1 MFSVAQAA
9 VAWYSYDMHHT
20 RTIEFVFFFGALG
33 IVGYMVWQI
42 FSPFITA
49 LALSAII
56 VVICYPMYEF
66 ILKYFSRQN
75 RSIAAFITTII
86 VFACFVVPV
95 FLISSLLVSEFV
107 SFYRTLDATTQMP
120 IDNVLNTTEQ
130 IIQTYIPGFDLNVSE
145 QIKTSIGW
153 FTQSIGSIFA
163 GTISFVFAFL
173 IALLGSFYLFR
184 DGQKL
189 IAWIISVSPLKDSED
204 TAIFNRVADSV
215 RSVVTGT
222 VLVAII
228 QGFLA
233 AIGFSIFGIDR
244 PILWGSI
251 ASFGALLPGI
261 GTAGIMLPAVM
272 YLFFADMMGN
282 ALGLL
287 VWAIAMVVIVDNFI
301 GPQLMSRGSN
311 LHPFI
316 VLVSVLGG
324 VSLFGPIGFIL
335 GPVCIS
341 LFMVLLEIYGVYMDS
356 DPKTT
361 VKKRR

>member
-1 MFSVAQAA
+1 
-9 VAWYSYDMHHT
+9 MHHT
-20 RTIEFVFFFGALG
+20 RAIEFAFFFGALG

-56 VVICYPMYEF
+56 VVICYPLYEF
-66 ILKYFSRQN
+66 ILKYLSRKN

-86 VFACFVVPV
+86 VFACVVVPV
-95 FLISSLLVSEFV
+95 FLISTLLVNEFL
-107 SFYRTLDATTQMP
+107 SFYRTIDVTTQMP
-120 IDNVLNTTEQ
+120 LDNMLNNVEAK
-130 IIQTYIPGFDLNVSE
+130 IQTIIPGFDLNISE
-145 QIKTSIGW
+145 QLKTSIGW
-153 FTQSIGSIFA
+153 FTQNIGSIFA
-163 GTISFVFAFL
+163 GTISFIFAFL

-184 DGQKL
+184 DGNKL
-189 IAWIISVSPLKDSED
+189 VNWIISVSPLKDTED
-204 TAIFNRVADSV
+204 SAIFNRVADSV

-228 QGFLA
+228 QGLLA

-244 PILWGSI
+244 AILWGSI
-251 ASFGALLPGI
+251 AAFGALLPGI
-261 GTAGIMLPAVM
+261 GTAGIMVPAVA
-272 YLFFADMMGN
+272 YLFFTGMMGN
-282 ALGLL
+282 AVGLL
-287 VWAIAMVVIVDNFI
+287 IWGIAMIVIVDNFI

-341 LFMVLLEIYGVYMDS
+341 LFMVLLEIYGIYMDA

-361 VKKRR
+361 LKKRK